1 VKKADLIEKMATAA
15 DLTKAEASRALDAFV
30 KSVTETL
37 RDGDEVALVGFGSFK
52 VRTRPAR
59 QGRNPKTGEPIQIEA
74 AKMPVFQAGKALK
87 DAVK

>member
-1 VKKADLIEKMATAA
+1 MKKAELIEKIAA
-15 DLTKAEASRALDAFV
+15 DANLTKAEANRALDAFL
-30 KSVTETL
+30 KSVTESL
-37 RDGDEVALVGFGSFK
+37 RGGEEVALVGFGSFK
-52 VRTRPAR
+52 VRARPAR

>member
-1 VKKADLIEKMATAA
+1 MRKADLIEKIAA
-15 DLTKAEASRALDAFV
+15 DANLTKAEANRALDAFL
-30 KSVTETL
+30 KSVTESL

>member
-1 VKKADLIEKMATAA
+1 MKKADLIEKMATAA

>member
-1 VKKADLIEKMATAA
+1 MKKADLIEKMAEAA
-15 DLTKAEASRALDAFV
+15 DLTKAEAGRALDAFV
-30 KSVTETL
+30 KSVTESL

-52 VRTRPAR
+52 LRTRPAR

-74 AKMPVFQAGKALK
+74 ARLPVFQAGKALK

>member
-1 VKKADLIEKMATAA
+1 MKKADLIEKMAEAA
-15 DLTKAEASRALDAFV
+15 DLTKAEAGRALDAFV
-30 KSVTETL
+30 KSVTESL

-74 AKMPVFQAGKALK
+74 AKLPVFQAGKALK